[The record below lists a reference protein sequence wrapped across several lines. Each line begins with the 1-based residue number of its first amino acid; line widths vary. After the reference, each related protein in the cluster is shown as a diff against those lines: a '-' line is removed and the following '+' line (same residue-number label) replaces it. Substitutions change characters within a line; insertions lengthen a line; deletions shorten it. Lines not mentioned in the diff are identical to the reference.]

1 MALRR
6 RPWVAAALV
15 LLAACGG
22 GAPNLVMRPTAPDGG
37 TSALRRAARTA
48 PTLAG
53 LAPSPWGTVPV
64 SAPAH
69 LRSTADAYY
78 EGAGPLPDDD
88 EPGRPACLLL
98 LPTMLGPDVD
108 AAPSSRFDV
117 FGHFVVT
124 WSLADRHA
132 PALKLE
138 VVEPGDPTD
147 QRYFEAS
154 AQVTTFADGSQLR
167 ATPSQPRSVL
177 IRMPVENCEYEVDPA
192 GGLPPSSDA
201 AIISSLRLIYAP

>member
-6 RPWVAAALV
+6 RSWVAAALV

-22 GAPNLVMRPTAPDGG
+22 EAPNLVTRPTAPEGG

-64 SAPAH
+64 AAPAH

-78 EGAGPLPDDD
+78 QGAGPLPDDD

-108 AAPSSRFDV
+108 ATPSMRFDV

-124 WSLADRHA
+124 WSLADRHGS
-132 PALKLE
+132 ALKLE

-147 QRYFEAS
+147 QRYFTAS

-167 ATPSQPRSVL
+167 APPAQPRSVL
-177 IRMPVENCEYEVDPA
+177 IRMPIENCEYELDPA
-192 GGLPPSSDA
+192 AGLTPSSDA